1 MRLVPLDETD
11 EDAVGAA
18 TANMKL
24 VPYEGLL
31 EGEEAPQRTWGEAL
45 SDAWYQ
51 YAEGANRLVGAV
63 PNLIA
68 PDSDVAQTFSRYAD
82 DWRSKQSKSLR
93 MRYADADER
102 ISQAGQGGLLSQ
114 AGTAAREFAQ
124 DPALAARSITTNL
137 PSMVLGG
144 ALAKGVQGAGA
155 LLGLGASGAAGL
167 ATGASGAF
175 NSMMNAGDARGDAYE
190 SLKRAHLEQGASEEE
205 ATRQALEG
213 SWTPALIGGAAG
225 FISGKTGLEKA
236 IVGGGGGVGRAVARA
251 AKSAAAEMLG
261 EQAEEVLPQMATN
274 YAVGQVDGTTGLMQD
289 IGRTMVETAIA
300 SGPGSALSGVAESRN
315 PAERIQSNINR
326 ASDMLR
332 QMDDVQ
338 AAVHESARQASAQA
352 QAQGLDD
359 IGSAESVEQAISAAR
374 RAVSV
379 NDDELL
385 RWAYQ
390 EAGIDPAELDAA
402 RTQAQAEID
411 SGQQMLDANR
421 TAQERMQAQ
430 MDTAAP
436 AASEPAAPESAA
448 SEPAAPV
455 QETSAAAEPSAE
467 VTPLVEPI
475 RQEQRASPEVDAAP
489 AAPDMDA
496 AHDRSPDTASATATP
511 QAKAQAGQTAAALS
525 SEEWRQ
531 KTREAIDASLAR
543 EALPEGIKRLHDEGT
558 QQLASGLSSASD
570 PEAFIRDTIQRI
582 QDWPARY
589 DEAKGKNRHVP
600 QEILDEKHRLQGMF
614 NAVGFKP
621 GKATTA
627 QDFERALRAYT
638 QKQQGDTAPAAAAQ
652 TAHAARGTAPMLS
665 RSEPTKANYEKR
677 IDELFAGAKANLQ
690 GARVLDRSDVL
701 GLLGHAGKPVLL
713 AEGKVLAGR
722 DNHPHMTAAV
732 WKKVPEWLENPAAV
746 FDSETDGGLVFLA
759 PQTLGGRPVSIIV
772 RPDALHG
779 GALQAHLLVNAYDR
793 SGATPFT
800 RWANDGLLRF
810 ADTKKFPALVEE
822 TSGRRLPGT
831 ALQNKPGT
839 RRILTERSLAGW
851 RQANAPAASRT
862 ASPAAAQAPAQPTRA
877 SAAPATTSAPA
888 SGRSLSPSLARRTAA
903 LQQAVDAIH
912 ARWPNA
918 PQTVVVADMQ
928 DARIPQA
935 VRDADQAQ
943 KSQGARGEPEGFF
956 VGGKVYLVASQ
967 VKTAQDAARVL
978 AHEVLGHHGLRG
990 LYGPQLSSVLDRAGL
1005 ALRPRV
1011 AAKAREYGL
1020 HGLGDAARQATNG
1033 QVWQS
1038 MTKEQR
1044 HQAAEEVLAEMAQE
1058 QPQLGLVRQL
1068 VAAIRSWLRAHV
1080 PGFSGLRVSDDEI
1093 IRDYILPARGW
1104 VIRGQRADKAS
1115 NQDVR
1120 FLRVWHGT
1128 PYRGIE
1134 QEGFDLERIGSG
1146 EGSHNHV
1153 IWDQDALGDA
1163 ADITPMFSRS
1173 KQTQAQYE
1181 KRIDELFAGGKASR
1195 VGARV
1200 LDRSDVLELIGYG
1213 SRPMVL
1219 QESKVLKGIDNHPHM
1234 TAAVWKKVP
1243 EWLENPAAV
1252 FDSDTESGRLVFVAP
1267 EPVNGAPVA
1276 MIVEP
1281 TPTASGGAQMAVS
1294 LLVNAYDRSGAT
1306 PFMRWIG
1313 DGLMRYADTKKFPAV
1328 FTQSVGRRLPDT
1340 AFQNKPGTRK
1350 ILTEKNLA
1358 GWRQAHAQ
1366 QPDVRFRRSQEAG
1379 ESSAD
1384 KQFEQTA
1391 RAYGGEAAYSQA
1403 KEAGQTELSYRQWVQ
1418 VRTPAFKAWFGDWEN
1433 DPDNASKVV
1442 NPETG
1447 EPLVVYHG
1455 TNADFSVFEQD
1466 KLGENTFSNANHTDA
1481 ALTAVLGH
1489 WFNSADLSQSHSSS
1503 FDRSKAVFLNI
1514 RQAQEFDS
1522 LQALMQDMDD
1532 HVPVDEDG
1540 RRLPDVA
1547 DFDDLQDLADIGSQV
1562 QQGFRE
1568 DGYDGIVVW
1577 HDDEFG
1583 QTSYIAFDA
1592 NQIKSATDN
1601 SGAFDE
1607 ASDDIRFS
1615 RSEQTRANYEKRI
1628 DELFAG
1634 DPASRKGAR
1643 ILDRSD
1649 VMGLLGHPDVP
1660 LVLAEPHLLDGMKN
1674 HPEMTA
1680 QAWKQVPDWLE
1691 NPAAVYTDPQ
1701 HAARLTVI
1709 APERLAGYPVIMAVE
1724 PNPGRNPDGH
1734 QKPTQLLV
1742 TAFAKT
1748 TGRLPDLRYLAQS
1761 GRLQYADTK
1770 TAPIAWP
1777 NIGDNP
1783 RAFGPASGAKRIL
1796 TEKNL
1801 AGWRKVHAPQKQ
1813 PDVRFSR
1820 TTEESSADE
1829 TYSYEQGWLD
1839 GEPYKPLSIPL
1850 NAQQR
1855 QLVLDTFNEHTE
1867 GPHFSDIF
1875 DVEQSHDINAK
1886 SRAFQALVQ
1895 SEGWHIDPRA
1905 AGDKYFL
1912 IGNKPLTR
1920 NGTWVDT
1927 LTIPVR
1933 VSDHSNVNRGNHF
1946 HETAINIA
1954 PDDGFAFDTFESA
1967 LWKIRNASESEDG
1980 DLLFGG
1986 EEPVMFSRS
1995 ADPQSDLLDP
2005 ERNRPQG
2012 FELPEETRQ
2021 QRLRRKLQDY
2031 FLRALVV
2038 QDAVARQGGKVSE
2051 GNDFY
2056 LAEELSHGRRAA
2068 RVNDFARNTVQPL
2081 VQKAARLRVDLDE
2094 LALYAYA
2101 KHAPER
2107 NARIAEINPDM
2118 PDGGSGMSNDEAAA
2132 ILQKAQSEGKQQALD
2147 ELHADLM
2154 AIAQQ
2159 TRSLMQDE
2167 GLITQKEYDTL
2178 EGMYENYIPLR
2189 GFEQTD
2195 EEGNEAPASARRGS
2209 GKGFNV
2215 RGKETMRAL
2224 GRSSR
2229 AGLLIENLL
2238 SDYQRAVDRAERN
2251 HVAKVFLQFVRQ
2263 NPDRKLWQINAKAT
2277 KQAYNRQTGRVERHT
2292 AIDKGEDTIAVKVG
2306 GREVYV
2312 KVKDELLAR
2321 ALRLAHKDETGESER
2336 LLMRTVGLYSSLL
2349 RNTLTRYNPE
2359 FALTNAARDFTFGA
2373 AAVLDALGEKGAAK
2387 YLKHYAGALK
2397 AAHRDFKNTQDPAH
2411 NEWDQWFRRYQM
2423 AGGSTA
2429 GFYVKSAEQI
2439 SKDLRDIALT
2449 AGVAAPRTKMEKL
2462 KMSQAGAAARKLG
2475 NILEWAGSVSEHAAR
2490 VAAFRAAVEMGQS
2503 QAKAASIAKNLTTNF
2518 DRKGEMGQLVNTFY
2532 VFFNAAVQ
2540 GSHRTLKMMANPKI
2554 RHYMAGMTASAVT
2567 LAFVAASWGGD
2578 DPDDGIAYWDKI
2590 PAHVKERNLIIPLPA
2605 SVQLDG
2611 EQQTVGT
2618 NGNYIAIP
2626 LQYGLNLPVA
2636 FGYAVADAMRNMA
2649 DPSRGR
2655 SLAQA
2660 AAHMAGAVAGAFN
2673 PLGGSVDLGNGSS
2686 VAQAL
2691 LPSVGDAIVQF
2702 ATGTDAFGKDVA
2714 PYKRPGDIA
2723 PDSENYNVRQTGS
2736 ASLAIARALNR
2747 ATGGNEAESGL
2758 IDVSAGSVENLIN
2771 NLAGGSGKFL
2781 YDALNFAWKGM
2792 DWATG
2797 NDPELYLRDVPI
2809 ARRLGGALNGEIDQ
2823 GIYNANQRKVQEAA
2837 GVVKRSVEAD
2847 IDPSEDNITLARMDK
2862 HATKIGKKLADL
2874 RRKMKRVLEDEDM
2887 TRGDKTILLRQI
2899 RMQRDALT
2907 AQFNADFTA
2916 VMREAAQQAKAQP

>member
-18 TANMKL
+18 TGNLKL

-51 YAEGANRLVGAV
+51 YAEGANKLVGAV

-68 PDSDVAQTFSRYAD
+68 PDSDVAQAFNRYAD

-114 AGTAAREFAQ
+114 AGTAAREFAA
-124 DPALAARSITTNL
+124 DPALAARSVTTNL

-144 ALAKGVQGAGA
+144 TLAKAVQGAGA
-155 LLGLGASGAAGL
+155 LLGLGATGAAGL

-190 SLKRAHLEQGASEEE
+190 SLKRAHMEQGASEEE
-205 ATRQALEG
+205 ATRKALEG
-213 SWTPALIGGAAG
+213 SWTPAIVGGAAG

-274 YAVGQVDGTTGLMQD
+274 YAVGQVDGTTDLMQD

-385 RWAYQ
+385 DWAYR

-467 VTPLVEPI
+467 VTPPVEPS
-475 RQEQRASPEVDAAP
+475 RQEQRAHPETDEAP
-489 AAPDMDA
+489 AATDTTETPV

-511 QAKAQAGQTAAALS
+511 QAKAQMKAQAGQTAAALS

-543 EALPEGIKRLHDEGT
+543 EALPEGIKRLHDEGA

-570 PEAFIRDTIQRI
+570 PEAFIRDTVQRI

-614 NAVGFKP
+614 NAVGFKL

-627 QDFERALRAYT
+627 QDFERALRAYA
-638 QKQQGDTAPAAAAQ
+638 QKQQGQQDGAAPAAAAQ
-652 TAHAARGTAPMLS
+652 AAHAARGTAPMLS

-677 IDELFAGAKANLQ
+677 IDELFAGGKAQ
-690 GARVLDRSDVL
+690 VGTRVLDRSDVM
-701 GLLGHAGKPVLL
+701 GLLGHPNIPLMLNERHL
-713 AEGKVLAGR
+713 ADGLT
-722 DNHPHMTAAV
+722 NHPEMTAAT
-732 WKKVPEWLENPAAV
+732 WKKVPDWLENPAAV
-746 FDSETDGGLVFLA
+746 YTDPNHPGRLTVIAPERLAGHPVVMAVEPKAGHPFRGKNGALA
-759 PQTLGGRPVSIIV
+759 PEQLLVTVFAKTTGRLPDLKYLAQGGR
-772 RPDALHG
+772 
-779 GALQAHLLVNAYDR
+779 LQY
-793 SGATPFT
+793 
-800 RWANDGLLRF
+800 
-810 ADTKKFPALVEE
+810 ADTKTAPGVWQRAGDIPRAGGQ
-822 TSGRRLPGT
+822 TSG
-831 ALQNKPGT
+831 AK
-839 RRILTERSLAGW
+839 RILTEASLAGW
-851 RQANAPAASRT
+851 RKANAPAASRT
-862 ASPAAAQAPAQPTRA
+862 ANHAASQAPAQPTGA
-877 SAAPATTSAPA
+877 SAAPTPA
-888 SGRSLSPSLARRTAA
+888 SASKRRPLSPSLARRTAA

-912 ARWPNA
+912 ASWPNA

-943 KSQGARGEPEGFF
+943 KSQGAKGEPEGFF

-967 VKTAQDAARVL
+967 VKTAHDAARVL

-1104 VIRGQRADKAS
+1104 VMRGQQVGKAS
-1115 NQDVR
+1115 N
-1120 FLRVWHGT
+1120 
-1128 PYRGIE
+1128 
-1134 QEGFDLERIGSG
+1134 
-1146 EGSHNHV
+1146 
-1153 IWDQDALGDA
+1153 QDALGDA

-1181 KRIDELFAGGKASR
+1181 KRIDELFAGGKANR

-1281 TPTASGGAQMAVS
+1281 TPTASGGTQMAVS

-1340 AFQNKPGTRK
+1340 AFQNKPGTR
-1350 ILTEKNLA
+1350 
-1358 GWRQAHAQ
+1358 
-1366 QPDVRFRRSQEAG
+1366 
-1379 ESSAD
+1379 
-1384 KQFEQTA
+1384 
-1391 RAYGGEAAYSQA
+1391 
-1403 KEAGQTELSYRQWVQ
+1403 
-1418 VRTPAFKAWFGDWEN
+1418 
-1433 DPDNASKVV
+1433 
-1442 NPETG
+1442 
-1447 EPLVVYHG
+1447 
-1455 TNADFSVFEQD
+1455 
-1466 KLGENTFSNANHTDA
+1466 
-1481 ALTAVLGH
+1481 
-1489 WFNSADLSQSHSSS
+1489 
-1503 FDRSKAVFLNI
+1503 
-1514 RQAQEFDS
+1514 
-1522 LQALMQDMDD
+1522 
-1532 HVPVDEDG
+1532 
-1540 RRLPDVA
+1540 
-1547 DFDDLQDLADIGSQV
+1547 
-1562 QQGFRE
+1562 
-1568 DGYDGIVVW
+1568 
-1577 HDDEFG
+1577 
-1583 QTSYIAFDA
+1583 
-1592 NQIKSATDN
+1592 
-1601 SGAFDE
+1601 
-1607 ASDDIRFS
+1607 
-1615 RSEQTRANYEKRI
+1615 
-1628 DELFAG
+1628 
-1634 DPASRKGAR
+1634 
-1643 ILDRSD
+1643 
-1649 VMGLLGHPDVP
+1649 
-1660 LVLAEPHLLDGMKN
+1660 
-1674 HPEMTA
+1674 
-1680 QAWKQVPDWLE
+1680 
-1691 NPAAVYTDPQ
+1691 
-1701 HAARLTVI
+1701 
-1709 APERLAGYPVIMAVE
+1709 
-1724 PNPGRNPDGH
+1724 
-1734 QKPTQLLV
+1734 
-1742 TAFAKT
+1742 
-1748 TGRLPDLRYLAQS
+1748 
-1761 GRLQYADTK
+1761 
-1770 TAPIAWP
+1770 
-1777 NIGDNP
+1777 
-1783 RAFGPASGAKRIL
+1783 RIL

-1801 AGWRKVHAPQKQ
+1801 AGWRKAHAPQKQ
-1813 PDVRFSR
+1813 SDVRFSR
-1820 TTEESSADE
+1820 TTEENSADE

-1839 GEPYKPLSIPL
+1839 DEPYKPLSIPL
-1850 NAQQR
+1850 NAKQR
-1855 QLVLDTFNEHTE
+1855 QLILDTFNEHTE
-1867 GPHFSDIF
+1867 GPHFSDTF

-1895 SEGWHIDPRA
+1895 SEGWHINPRA

-1920 NGTWVDT
+1920 DGRWVDT

-1946 HETAINIA
+1946 KTSAINLA
-1954 PDDGFAFDTFESA
+1954 PDDGIAFDTFESA

-1995 ADPQSDLLDP
+1995 ADPQSDLIDP
-2005 ERNRPQG
+2005 EHNRPQG
-2012 FELPEETRQ
+2012 FELPEETGQ

-2081 VQKAARLRVDLDE
+2081 FQKAARLRVDLDE

-2238 SDYQRAVDRAERN
+2238 ADYQRAVDRAERN

-2292 AIDKGEDTIAVKVG
+2292 TIDKGEDTIAVKVG

-2373 AAVLDALGEKGAAK
+2373 AAVLDDLGEKGAAK

-2411 NEWDQWFRRYQM
+2411 NEWDQWFKRYQM

-2449 AGVAAPRTKMEKL
+2449 AGVAAPRTKMENL

-2605 SVQLDG
+2605 SVQLDD

-2714 PYKRPGDIA
+2714 PYKRPGDTA

-2736 ASLAIARALNR
+2736 ASLAIARAINR

-2781 YDALNFAWKGM
+2781 YDVLNFAWKGV

-2837 GVVKRSVEAD
+2837 GVVKRSIEAD
-2847 IDPSEDNITLARMDK
+2847 IDPSEENITLARMDK

-2916 VMREAAQQAKAQP
+2916 VMREAAQQAKEQP